1 MPFQHIGRSDVFS
14 GPLKGRSPIIVAIEF
29 SICRIKI
36 IGNIY
41 AFVGYE

>member
-29 SICRIKI
+29 SILEFLL
-36 IGNIY
+36 GTP
-41 AFVGYE
+41 